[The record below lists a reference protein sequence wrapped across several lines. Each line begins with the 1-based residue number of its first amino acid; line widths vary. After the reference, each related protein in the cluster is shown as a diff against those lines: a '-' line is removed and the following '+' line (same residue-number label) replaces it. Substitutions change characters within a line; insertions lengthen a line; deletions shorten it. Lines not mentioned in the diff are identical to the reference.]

1 MTVLGMPLSMFLV
14 FVATVLAGSL
24 GAIHYVIVHMI
35 LKRPF
40 ADEGHALEIRTASG
54 RASGERGRGRRPG
67 GGGSGTPPTAG
78 KGPDTHG

>member
-1 MTVLGMPLSMFLV
+1 MTVFGMPLSMFLV
-14 FVATVLAGSL
+14 FAATVLAGSL

-54 RASGERGRGRRPG
+54 RASGERGRGRTPKS
-67 GGGSGTPPTAG
+67 GGSGAG
-78 KGPDTHG
+78 PGSGRGADHHG